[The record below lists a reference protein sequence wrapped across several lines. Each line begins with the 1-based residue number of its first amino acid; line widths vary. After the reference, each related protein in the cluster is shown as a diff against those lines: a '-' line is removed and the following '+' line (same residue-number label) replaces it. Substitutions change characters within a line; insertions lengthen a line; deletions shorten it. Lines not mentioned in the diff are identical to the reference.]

1 MRPAWLGR
9 AIAPAFLRPDLSP
22 EFAALMDQR
31 RLGEAILL
39 AIDKIGRGVQGDLS
53 GVTDGLAL
61 LRLVG
66 LEDAARRT
74 ALELMLLE
82 RRG

>member
-1 MRPAWLGR
+1 MAQMRT
-9 AIAPAFLRPDLSP
+9 
-22 EFAALMDQR
+22 
-31 RLGEAILL
+31 GEAILA
-39 AIDKIGRGVQGDLS
+39 AIDKIERGVQGDLD

-61 LRLVG
+61 LRKVG
-66 LEDAARRT
+66 MERAARRT